1 MTRDDVLSVLRD
13 HRPQL
18 EAQGV
23 MHAALFGSLAR
34 GEQGPDSDIDIM
46 VEFDPEAKVGL
57 FGYSGIILYIQDLFE
72 YAVDVAQRDAL
83 KAHVRPGAER
93 DAIYAF

>member
-1 MTRDDVLSVLRD
+1 MTRDDVLTVLRD

-34 GEQGPDSDIDIM
+34 GEAGLKSDIDIM
-46 VEFDPEAKVGL
+46 VEIDPEAEVGL
-57 FGYSGIILYIQDLFE
+57 FGYSGIILFIQDLFE
-72 YAVDVAQRDAL
+72 FAVDVCERRAL
-83 KAHVRPGAER
+83 KPHVRPSAEK
-93 DAIYAF
+93 DALYAF